1 MVRECA
7 RQSASRRHGSER
19 SPATMVIDNHCDRD
33 DFEKDDCA
41 CVMFMGPN
49 VIVADQC
56 DEDQYGGD
64 HHRDDFYEDD

>member
-1 MVRECA
+1 
-7 RQSASRRHGSER
+7 
-19 SPATMVIDNHCDRD
+19 
-33 DFEKDDCA
+33 
-41 CVMFMGPN
+41 MFMGPN

>member
-1 MVRECA
+1 
-7 RQSASRRHGSER
+7 
-19 SPATMVIDNHCDRD
+19 MVIDNHCDRD

-49 VIVADQC
+49 MIVAYQC